1 MVIYENMINDERWYN
16 ANLYLENRVLYA
28 NLTGAEWVVLAR
40 NVDSYHADDM
50 DLEVVMSPTPVE
62 NYEFTLFSFIDQFV
76 MIELFTEDRSSI
88 DTWTMTYAEYIRA
101 KENYLDAERKVVER
115 LNAQMRG

>member
-1 MVIYENMINDERWYN
+1 MVIYEDMINDERWYN
-16 ANLYLENRVLYA
+16 ANLHLEDRVLYA

-50 DLEVVMSPTPVE
+50 DLEVVMNPTPIE
-62 NYEFTLFSFIDQFV
+62 NYGFTLFSFIDQFV
-76 MIELFTEDRSSI
+76 MVELFTEDRSSI
-88 DTWTMTYAEYIRA
+88 DAWTMTYAEYIRA